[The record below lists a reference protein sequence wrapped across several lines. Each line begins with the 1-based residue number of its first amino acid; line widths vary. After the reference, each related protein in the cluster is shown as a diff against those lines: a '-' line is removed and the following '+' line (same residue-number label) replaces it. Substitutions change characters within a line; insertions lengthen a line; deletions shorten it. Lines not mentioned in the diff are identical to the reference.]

1 MAHEVLMSRASFPK
15 ASQAPAPAAA
25 PAPADNESTSR
36 QAENPSPH
44 ISNPSQ
50 SCCVRYMT
58 YGLIMFDHLIE
69 FATL

>member
-1 MAHEVLMSRASFPK
+1 MTRHEVLMSRASFPK

-44 ISNPSQ
+44 ISNPYSELL
-50 SCCVRYMT
+50 CEIY
-58 YGLIMFDHLIE
+58 YIWFDHV
-69 FATL
+69 